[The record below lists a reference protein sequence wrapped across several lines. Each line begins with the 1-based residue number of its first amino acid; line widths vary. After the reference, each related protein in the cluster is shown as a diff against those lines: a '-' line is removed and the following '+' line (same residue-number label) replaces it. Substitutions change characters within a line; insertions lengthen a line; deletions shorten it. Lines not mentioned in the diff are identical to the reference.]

1 VQSKNKFRTFNKQ
14 SLHCEFLQSIM
25 SFTLFDSRK
34 SRSISPNTVADR
46 IALFETMR
54 HTSITGTTHNRTS
67 SIKANKAITTTPQ
80 QQRPKKERLADG
92 NPFELF
98 LEAIGH
104 ETKTS
109 IASPRLRR
117 IATEWWQT
125 VHINQEK
132 QHQEDTPA
140 TLSKSLHLMTASL
153 DPKCATLEVLAL
165 EELLFLEQER
175 HPSMTFPL
183 DENDP
188 VLVVPKKKVSFSMLM
203 DTTSTQSSPMTFL
216 RTPFTYRMVV
226 EPDYNDDDDH
236 EIMRHLQ
243 LITIESSPRSDM
255 FYYR

>member
-1 VQSKNKFRTFNKQ
+1 
-14 SLHCEFLQSIM
+14 M

-54 HTSITGTTHNRTS
+54 HASITGTTHNST
-67 SIKANKAITTTPQ
+67 IKAIATTPQ

-92 NPFELF
+92 NPLELF

-109 IASPRLRR
+109 IASPRLKR

-125 VHINQEK
+125 VHTNQEK
-132 QHQEDTPA
+132 QHQEDTPV

-175 HPSMTFPL
+175 YPSMKFPP

-188 VLVVPKKKVSFSMLM
+188 VLVVVPKKKVSFSMSM

-236 EIMRHLQ
+236 ETMRHLQ
-243 LITIESSPRSDM
+243 LITIESSPRSEM